1 MKRFGMN
8 LLKFALRFN
17 SIFSLI
23 TGLPLVMSGDSVA
36 RLFGVEE
43 ALAFTLLGIGLIGF
57 SIGVFAVS
65 WQKPIRP
72 LSVFI
77 IIILDLGWILATI
90 PLLLLNPFEFTE
102 TGNILVAGVGL
113 VVFIVALLQ
122 TIGLSSADKN
132 PETGHKELNFERTI
146 TKDAGSVWNVISD
159 VANYH
164 HVAPNI
170 DDVKIVSGSGE
181 GMVRQCSQG
190 KGSWTEDCVLWK
202 EGEQFS
208 FRVNTDAPDYPFPL
222 SFLQGTWKVTPNGR
236 NQSKI
241 EMKFEFQY
249 KRKILNV
256 LLHPMMAPKFGSIV
270 RELLDNWENKL
281 SMQEKR

>member
-1 MKRFGMN
+1 MK
-8 LLKFALRFN
+8 LLRFALVFN
-17 SIFSLI
+17 SVFSLA
-23 TGLPLVMSGDSVA
+23 TGATLIFQSRAVSS
-36 RLFGVEE
+36 LFGID
-43 ALAFTLLGIGLIGF
+43 ANMIFIILGIGLVAF
-57 SIGVFAVS
+57 SATVFAVS
-65 WQKPIRP
+65 LQKPIKP
-72 LSVFI
+72 LPVFI
-77 IIILDLGWILATI
+77 IILLDALWVLSSIV
-90 PLLLLNPFEFTE
+90 LLLLNPFEFTQ
-102 TGNILVAGVGL
+102 TGNMLVALVAMIVL
-113 VVFIVALLQ
+113 VVATLQ
-122 TIGLSSADKN
+122 TMGLSTVDKN
-132 PETGHKELNFERTI
+132 PYTGHKELQFGRTVSG
-146 TKDAGSVWNVISD
+146 DAGIVWDIISD

-181 GMVRQCSQG
+181 EMVRQCSQG
-190 KGSWTEDCVLWK
+190 SGSWTENCVLWK

-256 LLHPMMAPKFGSIV
+256 LLHPMMAPKFRSIV
-270 RELLDNWENKL
+270 KELLDNWENKL
-281 SMQEKR
+281 SLQEKG